1 MSYSSVFYQPVQK
14 NFDTQIM
21 NKIDEI
27 FTMYPFY
34 GSRRMVVSLQDYGF
48 QVSRHKVQD
57 LMRKMGI
64 EAIYSKPNLSKP
76 NPEHKVFP
84 YLLRGLTIDRP
95 NHVWS
100 IDITYIRMSQGWL
113 YLTAII
119 DWFSRFILAWEISNT
134 LDTEFCIKAVE
145 KSLKCGSPV
154 IFNTDQG
161 SQFTSKAFISVILDN
176 KIKLSMDGRGRA
188 FDNIFIERFWRSLK
202 YENIYIND
210 YPDCSHAI
218 SGIRDYINFYN
229 TVRPHQ
235 SLDYKT
241 PYEVHTKFFS

>member
-1 MSYSSVFYQPVQK
+1 
-14 NFDTQIM
+14 M

-34 GSRRMVVSLQDYGF
+34 GSRRMVVSLHEYGF

-64 EAIYSKPNLSKP
+64 EAIYPKPNLSKP
-76 NPEHKVFP
+76 NPEHKKFP

-95 NHVWS
+95 NQVWS

-134 LDTEFCIKAVE
+134 LDTEFCINAVE
-145 KSLKCGSPV
+145 KSFKHGSPE

-202 YENIYIND
+202 WENVYIND
-210 YPDCSHAI
+210 YTNCHQVFK
-218 SGIRDYINFYN
+218 GIGDYIHYYN
-229 TVRPHQ
+229 TGRPHQ
-235 SLDYKT
+235 SLNYKT
-241 PYEVHTKFFS
+241 PYDIHTKSFS